1 MLQKLRTRHPI
12 DLPAEGWSR
21 RRLFLAVLGGIAVL
35 AVLIPLLLSLASAGL
50 SAVRGTTSVPL
61 AVGVGVGLLVLVLL
75 VAGARGKPGW
85 DR

>member
-35 AVLIPLLLSLASAGL
+35 ALVVPFLLSILSAGL
-50 SAVRGTTSVPL
+50 SGARGSMSAPL
-61 AVGVGVGLLVLVLL
+61 AVGVGMGVLVLVLL
-75 VAGARGKPGW
+75 VYGARGKPGW